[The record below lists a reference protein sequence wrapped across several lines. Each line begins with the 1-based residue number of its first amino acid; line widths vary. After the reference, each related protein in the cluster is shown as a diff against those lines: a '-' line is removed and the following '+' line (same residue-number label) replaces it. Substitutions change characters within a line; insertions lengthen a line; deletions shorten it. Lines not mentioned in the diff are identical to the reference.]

1 MKMIQVIRMAMG
13 ALAMAVTSMAVAQ
26 TTLRIGTQL
35 PETHP
40 SYLGTLEVKKKLE
53 ELSKGSMTLRIFPN
67 SQLGEGRRERSL
79 RQEDGRQISG
89 KGHPRA

>member
-53 ELSKGSMTLRIFPN
+53 
-67 SQLGEGRRERSL
+67 
-79 RQEDGRQISG
+79 
-89 KGHPRA
+89 